1 MNAHTC
7 INRILLVSALLIF
20 LSLAGGVSLAQGD
33 VPPACEGHEDDTFH
47 VAILDQDMTCME
59 VAEAIQA
66 EGSLVVGNWTYTA
79 NDVLIDQFIA
89 YVEEQ
94 WGADIEFIY
103 EGSQS
108 PSQYLTSIRTA
119 VAAGNAPQYDVL
131 AVEENYWSEAFDE
144 DLVAE
149 IFPSDL
155 IPNADLVLDGFKHE
169 PTSIAFQSSATP
181 GVTYDSADADWMT
194 QLSDLTD
201 PRLQG
206 LITLPL
212 PGDITSGGFLISL
225 ANELGKDY
233 SNVDEMREVVDFAVD
248 QIGPNVLKYTSDQ
261 AEMQQLLNSEAADA
275 VVFWDNIP
283 KLQFFSGRT
292 QDRFLIPEAGLYT
305 VNGYLWAVNGTESPV
320 LAQVFIN
327 WRISPEVQFPNDW
340 ELDPGP
346 WAELHEGLLSPDYE
360 EFIPDWI
367 ADDYYTYFPTLDQLE
382 NQFLTVDWEAYN
394 AGVDDW
400 MGYYTERLG
409 L

>member
-1 MNAHTC
+1 MTSRFR
-7 INRILLVSALLIF
+7 INHILLIAGLLTLF
-20 LSLAGGVSLAQGD
+20 LIAGGASFAQD

-47 VAILDQDMTCME
+47 VAILDADMTCLE

-66 EGSLVVGNWTYTA
+66 EGGLVVANWTYTA
-79 NDVLIDQFIA
+79 NDVLIAEFEA
-89 YVEEQ
+89 FVAEQ
-94 WGADIEFIY
+94 WGVDIDFVY
-103 EGSQS
+103 EATQS

-119 VAAGNAPQYDVL
+119 VAAGNAPLYDVM
-131 AVEENYWSEAFDE
+131 AVEENYWAEAMLD

-155 IPNADLVLDGFKHE
+155 IPNAELVLEGFRHE

-181 GVTYDSADADWMT
+181 GITYDSADAPWMT
-194 QLSDLTD
+194 QLSDLAD

-225 ANELGKDY
+225 ANELEKDY
-233 SNVDEMREVVDFAVD
+233 ADVDEMREVVDFAVD

-292 QDRFLIPEAGLYT
+292 QDVFLIPEAGLYT

-320 LAQVFIN
+320 LAQIFVN

-340 ELDPGP
+340 GLDPGP
-346 WAELHEGLLSPDYE
+346 WAELHEGLLSPDFE
-360 EFIPDWI
+360 EFIPEWI
-367 ADDYYTYFPTLDQLE
+367 VDDYYTYFPTLDQLE
-382 NQFLTVDWEAYN
+382 NQFLTVDWDAYN
-394 AGVDDW
+394 AGVGDW
-400 MGYYTERLG
+400 MGYYSERLG